1 MKNNSVDLVFSL
13 VDENNQSKSFSVTT
27 ATCKLAKQHAG
38 EEIVCVVSRDL
49 NGASVEIASGLAKL
63 NGQPV
68 TSGRLSQG
76 DQLELGNAVY
86 LVTQLG
92 KWSESESS
100 TLSSTEQAYQQR
112 IDDLEKELTK
122 QNRNVESMHGE
133 FDRMSSQLD
142 ALLKAMDGTNVQ
154 ADSIVETKPAKAVGQ
169 IIAEAAGSLVGGGES
184 TDSFGEL
191 ETETNVEP
199 ESRVESQ
206 PNIESESKAEP
217 SVGLD
222 QYWIESLK
230 AAQSNDHSQD
240 VKVENTPENQPI
252 EENEAVAE
260 QCITSD
266 ETASQ
271 DSVSAEL
278 ENCFSDIAVKQE
290 SSTDSEVEGTQETDS
305 FQEAS
310 IESSEDT
317 NNEQLNLLN
326 RLNELTQS
334 SSENCGES
342 EQPETSNENEIEMS
356 SAVEEETSFDDSMDS
371 EDEGTQE
378 TESFQEASIESSED
392 TNNEQLNLLNR
403 LNELTQS
410 SSENCGESEQPETS
424 NENEIEVSSAV
435 EEETSFDEDSQQ
447 EPEDSLGKLL
457 ASLEKQ
463 SQEKPE
469 SETEASETS
478 ADAVV
483 AVDSIVETAEL
494 SVELKAN
501 ESNGAE
507 PDQESVDSQGNNE
520 LENLFSTLREN
531 DQKMVGEESA
541 DAEASESEVPATD
554 RLNELDG
561 KLVGESSDVSVDV
574 EEPASDLKQD
584 SSEAPQFDSQIVET
598 AMPVND
604 QSDEV
609 HSETES
615 QSKSE
620 RKLLDQLRSL
630 QREQAAK
637 VEEEDRAEAEQEN
650 ASSLEPLETA
660 NVEIP
665 TVELAGNSTV
675 ELKDESAAN
684 ESAADSRPSILE
696 NLEPMSTPEQQN
708 TESIATTQPTEK
720 ESVADVLARMNY
732 TPDFEDDQP
741 VQESEAPVPAQP
753 VGHVAEATV
762 ATQEEGGE
770 DVQDYMDSLLQR
782 LNGGVPA
789 PPKAAP
795 AVQPVAEQSKPVEK
809 VEAAPESVEHVAPL
823 NADEFVPKRVAPELN
838 SDLSAMRELANA
850 SSRSAV
856 KTSNMKRRQDLG
868 NTLLLGAGGAIVGA
882 IATTFMSK
890 TTGDSFYWLS
900 VCLYVVTCVCSGL
913 YAKSLLFG
921 DSSSVESKKSDK
933 SISKTKSFFNS
944 LAKKLIR
951 TPEAEN

>member
-290 SSTDSEVEGTQETDS
+290 SSTDSEAEGTQETDS

-317 NNEQLNLLN
+317 NNEQFNLLN

-342 EQPETSNENEIEMS
+342 EQPETSNENEIEM
-356 SAVEEETSFDDSMDS
+356 
-371 EDEGTQE
+371 
-378 TESFQEASIESSED
+378 
-392 TNNEQLNLLNR
+392 
-403 LNELTQS
+403 
-410 SSENCGESEQPETS
+410 
-424 NENEIEVSSAV
+424 SSAV

-584 SSEAPQFDSQIVET
+584 SSEAPQFDSQFVET

-604 QSDEV
+604 
-609 HSETES
+609 
-615 QSKSE
+615 
-620 RKLLDQLRSL
+620 
-630 QREQAAK
+630 
-637 VEEEDRAEAEQEN
+637 
-650 ASSLEPLETA
+650 
-660 NVEIP
+660 
-665 TVELAGNSTV
+665 
-675 ELKDESAAN
+675 
-684 ESAADSRPSILE
+684 
-696 NLEPMSTPEQQN
+696 
-708 TESIATTQPTEK
+708 
-720 ESVADVLARMNY
+720 
-732 TPDFEDDQP
+732 
-741 VQESEAPVPAQP
+741 
-753 VGHVAEATV
+753 
-762 ATQEEGGE
+762 
-770 DVQDYMDSLLQR
+770 
-782 LNGGVPA
+782 
-789 PPKAAP
+789 
-795 AVQPVAEQSKPVEK
+795 
-809 VEAAPESVEHVAPL
+809 
-823 NADEFVPKRVAPELN
+823 
-838 SDLSAMRELANA
+838 
-850 SSRSAV
+850 
-856 KTSNMKRRQDLG
+856 
-868 NTLLLGAGGAIVGA
+868 
-882 IATTFMSK
+882 
-890 TTGDSFYWLS
+890 
-900 VCLYVVTCVCSGL
+900 
-913 YAKSLLFG
+913 
-921 DSSSVESKKSDK
+921 
-933 SISKTKSFFNS
+933 
-944 LAKKLIR
+944 
-951 TPEAEN
+951 